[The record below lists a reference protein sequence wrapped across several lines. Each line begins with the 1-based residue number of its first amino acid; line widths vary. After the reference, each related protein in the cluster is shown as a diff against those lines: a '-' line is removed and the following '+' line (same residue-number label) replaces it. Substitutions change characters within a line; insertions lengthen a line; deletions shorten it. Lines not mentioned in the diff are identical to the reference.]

1 MEIQVIEKTN
11 GRINRV
17 TGTTI
22 KERLRVCAYCRVS
35 TDNEEQ
41 LNSYQSQLKYYDEK
55 INSCSP
61 YNVKNLFDVY
71 KKVLEVG
78 AARWRVFD
86 LGFQGD
92 FVDKKQKFNL
102 ESYYYIKVNTKITKK
117 GKMFFTNLG
126 NINYVDTLLIFSI

>member
-17 TGTTI
+17 TGTAI

-55 INSCSP
+55 N
-61 YNVKNLFDVY
+61 K
-71 KKVLEVG
+71 
-78 AARWRVFD
+78 
-86 LGFQGD
+86 
-92 FVDKKQKFNL
+92 
-102 ESYYYIKVNTKITKK
+102 
-117 GKMFFTNLG
+117 
-126 NINYVDTLLIFSI
+126 